1 MKVILHQSAYGHL
14 MVYVPK
20 KDLEESVVAKRLTAG
35 ETIFTL
41 SNGWELAIPELPD
54 PLTLPKTVEAKHV
67 GATAPCREPHP

>member
-20 KDLEESVVAKRLTAG
+20 KDLEETIVAKRLEAE

-41 SNGWELAIPELPD
+41 ANGWELSVSNLPD
-54 PLTLPKTVEAKHV
+54 SLSLPKTVEAKHV
-67 GATAPCREPHP
+67 RSQESF